1 MSDSDR
7 ELADLRDAL
16 AAMRAQLDDVRTQS
30 EIHADGMAQLESTLA
45 TLGDIVAD
53 PDTAAV
59 GETDDSE
66 GQAGGSS
73 DVLSAADN
81 GPPVLDVLR
90 PWVMANVSD
99 WCERKVAAGG
109 GGGTRWCSR
118 WDLHPEAITR
128 LWALRAQQL
137 IAAAEGAAA
146 LSGYLRDHFDHHV
159 AVLTGAGGPF
169 HACTPEKHSPP
180 NSHDRRYLPT
190 TAPGLPAVAGLITGL
205 PMNPPSV
212 VPLPISTGPHG
223 GAVGVAGTNGTESPW
238 APQPHNTFQLPGHT
252 RHPHPDPNNP
262 PRDER

>member
-1 MSDSDR
+1 MAAVSDSDR
-7 ELADLRDAL
+7 DIADLRDAL
-16 AAMRAQLDDVRTQS
+16 AAVRAQLADVATQA
-30 EIHADGMAQLESTLA
+30 EIQAEGMAQLESTLA
-45 TLGDIVAD
+45 AL
-53 PDTAAV
+53 
-59 GETDDSE
+59 GETADEPVTVATEDAATDAGTGQEETSE
-66 GQAGGSS
+66 
-73 DVLSAADN
+73 VLSAVDN

-137 IAAAEGAAA
+137 VAAAEGASA

-159 AVLTGAGGPF
+159 CVLTGAGGPF

-190 TAPGLPAVAGLITGL
+190 TAPGLRAVAG
-205 PMNPPSV
+205 
-212 VPLPISTGPHG
+212 
-223 GAVGVAGTNGTESPW
+223 
-238 APQPHNTFQLPGHT
+238 
-252 RHPHPDPNNP
+252 
-262 PRDER
+262 

>member
-1 MSDSDR
+1 MVAAVSDSDR
-7 ELADLRDAL
+7 DIADLRDAL
-16 AAMRAQLDDVRTQS
+16 AAVRAQLADVATQS
-30 EIHADGMAQLESTLA
+30 EIQAEGMAQLESTLA
-45 TLGDIVAD
+45 TLGDTVDEPTTGGDDDAANDAD
-53 PDTAAV
+53 TR
-59 GETDDSE
+59 E
-66 GQAGGSS
+66 GGSS
-73 DVLSAADN
+73 EVLSAADN

-137 IAAAEGAAA
+137 IAAAEGASA

-159 AVLTGAGGPF
+159 GVLTGAGGPF

-190 TAPGLPAVAGLITGL
+190 TAPGLRAVAG
-205 PMNPPSV
+205 
-212 VPLPISTGPHG
+212 
-223 GAVGVAGTNGTESPW
+223 
-238 APQPHNTFQLPGHT
+238 
-252 RHPHPDPNNP
+252 
-262 PRDER
+262 

>member
-1 MSDSDR
+1 MAAVSDSDR
-7 ELADLRDAL
+7 DIADLRDAL
-16 AAMRAQLDDVRTQS
+16 AAVRAQLADVATQA
-30 EIHADGMAQLESTLA
+30 EIQAEGMAQLEATLA
-45 TLGDIVAD
+45 AL
-53 PDTAAV
+53 
-59 GETDDSE
+59 GETADEPVTVATDDAATDAGTGQEETSE
-66 GQAGGSS
+66 
-73 DVLSAADN
+73 VLSAVDN

-137 IAAAEGAAA
+137 VAAAEGASA

-159 AVLTGAGGPF
+159 GVLTGAGGPF

-190 TAPGLPAVAGLITGL
+190 TAPGLRAVAG
-205 PMNPPSV
+205 
-212 VPLPISTGPHG
+212 
-223 GAVGVAGTNGTESPW
+223 
-238 APQPHNTFQLPGHT
+238 
-252 RHPHPDPNNP
+252 
-262 PRDER
+262 

>member
-1 MSDSDR
+1 MSDN
-7 ELADLRDAL
+7 EIGDLRDAL
-16 AAMRAQLDDVRTQS
+16 AALRAQLDDVTNQS
-30 EIHADGMAQLESTLA
+30 EIQAEGMARLESTLS
-45 TLGDIVAD
+45 TLGDTVTDPGMSAD
-53 PDTAAV
+53 PEPEDDDTDAKSD
-59 GETDDSE
+59 GH
-66 GQAGGSS
+66 

-137 IAAAEGAAA
+137 IAAAEGASA

-159 AVLTGAGGPF
+159 GVLTGAAGPF

-180 NSHDRRYLPT
+180 NAHDRRYLPT
-190 TAPGLPAVAGLITGL
+190 SAPGCAPSPADD
-205 PMNPPSV
+205 PP
-212 VPLPISTGPHG
+212 
-223 GAVGVAGTNGTESPW
+223 
-238 APQPHNTFQLPGHT
+238 
-252 RHPHPDPNNP
+252 P
-262 PRDER
+262 P

>member
-1 MSDSDR
+1 MVAVSDSDR
-7 ELADLRDAL
+7 EIADLRDAL
-16 AAMRAQLDDVRTQS
+16 AAVRAQLDDVRTQS
-30 EIHADGMAQLESTLA
+30 EIQAEGMAQLESTLA
-45 TLGDIVAD
+45 TLGDTAAD
-53 PDTAAV
+53 PVTAAAGGSDSDDDT
-59 GETDDSE
+59 GE
-66 GQAGGSS
+66 AAGSS

-137 IAAAEGAAA
+137 AAAAEGASA

-159 AVLTGAGGPF
+159 GVLTGAGGPF

-190 TAPGLPAVAGLITGL
+190 TAPGLRAVAG
-205 PMNPPSV
+205 
-212 VPLPISTGPHG
+212 
-223 GAVGVAGTNGTESPW
+223 
-238 APQPHNTFQLPGHT
+238 
-252 RHPHPDPNNP
+252 
-262 PRDER
+262 